1 LEFQEGT
8 LRLTPVIDDI
18 RAAFGLLKA
27 NKSVSLEEMESAIE
41 QAVVEYYGVRP
52 VPLGVLC
59 QIGHEFVASW
69 LVIPKVSQQF
79 KFYLCG

>member
-1 LEFQEGT
+1 MCIATITAEGQITIPSEIRRQLGMSRGGQVHLECQEGT

-41 QAVVEYYGVRP
+41 QAVVEHYG
-52 VPLGVLC
+52 
-59 QIGHEFVASW
+59 QS
-69 LVIPKVSQQF
+69 
-79 KFYLCG
+79 